1 MAKRKAARA
10 GKRKIISAR
19 TGGSRPLAR
28 AQKLAARRGAAA
40 RKSPARR
47 AGGTARKAARKSPK
61 RHGVKA
67 TTRKAATRRTT
78 TTKRRATSK
87 RTATTKRTAVA
98 RTRART
104 ASTGRHTPAART
116 AAAPRSTR
124 RKVPALNRERRIAQ
138 DEDLIPSLPSSL
150 DLDRSAST
158 VRTGRLELKDR
169 FLEHTETSQA
179 LTGGDNTTPDQDV
192 VDAIGKALGVQYD
205 DNEELKGE
213 EKITDRDRK
222 RYELDPASS
231 EDYEDR

>member
-10 GKRKIISAR
+10 GTRKIISAR
-19 TGGSRPLAR
+19 TGGSRSLAR
-28 AQKLAARRGAAA
+28 ARKLAARRGAAA
-40 RKSPARR
+40 RKSAARR

-61 RHGVKA
+61 RPGVKA

-78 TTKRRATSK
+78 TTKRRAT
-87 RTATTKRTAVA
+87 TKRTAVT

-104 ASTGRHTPAART
+104 ASTGQHTPAART

-138 DEDLIPSLPSSL
+138 DEDLMPSLPSSL
-150 DLDRSAST
+150 DLDRSASAE
-158 VRTGRLELKDR
+158 RTGRRELKDR
-169 FLEHTETSQA
+169 FLEHTETSPT
-179 LTGGDNTTPDQDV
+179 LTGGDNPTPDQDV
-192 VDAIGKALGVQYD
+192 VDGIGKALGVQYD
-205 DNEELKGE
+205 DNEELKSE

-222 RYELDPASS
+222 RCELDPASS